1 MSNALTD
8 VLGNAAALFLLWLLV
23 DAGLHK
29 LRPANREY
37 YVQVLAGYGVPGGV
51 GLATAL
57 GILELLTAVLIT
69 LPSSRLLGAG
79 LAVMLLLTYAVG
91 VGMQLRR
98 GRAGA
103 DCGCTGPG
111 GRLWISVE
119 LLLRNL
125 LLVLVAIAVW
135 LIPVGSEALAGWLL
149 AIPAAAVLILVN
161 LSAEQLLGNLPKLR
175 AIRR

>member
-1 MSNALTD
+1 LNTALTG

-29 LRPANREY
+29 LRPANRDY
-37 YVQVLAGYGVPGGV
+37 YASVLTGYGVPGGAR
-51 GLATAL
+51 LAAPLGAVELVTA
-57 GILELLTAVLIT
+57 ISIT
-69 LPSSRLLGAG
+69 LPSTRLFGAG
-79 LAVMLLLTYAVG
+79 LAVLLLLAYAIGVG
-91 VGMQLRR
+91 VQLRR

-103 DCGCTGPG
+103 DCGCAGPG
-111 GRLWISVE
+111 GRLSISVE

-135 LIPVGSEALAGWLL
+135 LMPVGGGGPAGWLL
-149 AIPAAAVLILVN
+149 AVPAAAVLILVN